1 MPPTV
6 DEVYFP
12 VPLIV
17 LSIFNCGKIHTKLAL
32 AQQWKVQL
40 PMQETRVLPL
50 GGEDS
55 LEKEMVIHSSILA
68 WEIPWTEDLQF
79 MGLQEL
85 NMT

>member
-1 MPPTV
+1 
-6 DEVYFP
+6 
-12 VPLIV
+12 
-17 LSIFNCGKIHTKLAL
+17 
-32 AQQWKVQL
+32 
-40 PMQETRVLPL
+40 MQETRVLPL
-50 GGEDS
+50 GGEES